1 MKRAAVTFVFIFF
14 AFSLVSAQ
22 TREERKQAKQDR
34 IQNQYEAAKE
44 VITNGQFSFRSY
56 WMNTN
61 GGKRIEMDA
70 GSGYLTINDNN
81 TRAYFPY
88 FGTVRVA
95 TMYEGGGIEFNDE
108 MSEYEVKFNDERKI
122 IIIEFKV
129 SAKKERYEV
138 LIQLHKGL
146 SGSVTVFSNKR
157 DQISYDGVVKELE
170 Q

>member
-1 MKRAAVTFVFIFF
+1 MKRAVVTFVFIFF

-22 TREERKQAKQDR
+22 TREERKQAKQER
-34 IQNQYEAAKE
+34 IQNQYETAKE
-44 VITNGQFSFRSY
+44 LVTKGQFTFRSY

-61 GGKRIEMDA
+61 GGKRILLDA
-70 GSGYLTINDNN
+70 GSGYLTLNDNN
-81 TRAYFPY
+81 ASAYFPY
-88 FGTVRVA
+88 FGIVRVA

-108 MSEYEVKFNDERKI
+108 MIDYEVKFNDDRKI

-129 SAKKERYEV
+129 TAKKEKYEV

-157 DQISYDGVVKELE
+157 DQISYDGVVRGLE